1 MKKFLAIALCM
12 VMVFTFAACGETKK
26 EEPQAKTSWTIG
38 VCQLVQHEA
47 LDAATQ
53 GFIDAVEAGLGKDN
67 VKIINQNASG
77 EVPNCATIINGFVS
91 QNVDLIMANA
101 TPALQAAASGT
112 ADIPILGT
120 AVTHY
125 APALEISN
133 WTGTVGGNISGTSD
147 LADLTKQADMI
158 TEWFPETKKV
168 AILFCSSEANS
179 IFQAQEVETCL
190 SDKNI
195 ETKEFTFTDS
205 NDVAA
210 VAQAACDWA
219 DVLYIP
225 TDNVAAANTE
235 AIANVVLPANK
246 PVIAG
251 ESGLC
256 KGCGVATLSIDYY
269 DLGQAT
275 GKMAVE
281 ILKNGKDISTMPI
294 EYAPQTTNFYNANV
308 CKQLGLTPLAGY
320 TAIE

>member
-1 MKKFLAIALCM
+1 MA
-12 VMVFTFAACGETKK
+12 MVFSFAACGETKQEK
-26 EEPQAKTSWTIG
+26 KSWTIG
-38 VCQLVQHEA
+38 ICQLVQHEA

-67 VKIINQNASG
+67 VKILNQNASG

-91 QNVDLIMANA
+91 QKVDLIMANA

-112 ADIPILGT
+112 ADIPVLGT

-147 LADLTKQADMI
+147 LADLAKQAEMI
-158 TEWFPETKKV
+158 TDWFPETKKV

-190 SDKNI
+190 TDKNI
-195 ETKEFTFTDS
+195 EVKEFTFTDS
-205 NDVAA
+205 NDVAS
-210 VAQAACDWA
+210 VAQAACSFA
-219 DVLYIP
+219 DVLFIP
-225 TDNVAAANTE
+225 TDNVAAANAE
-235 AIANVVLPANK
+235 AIANVVLPAKK

-251 ESGLC
+251 EVGIC
-256 KGCGVATLSIDYY
+256 KSCGVATLSIDYY
-269 DLGQAT
+269 DLGTAT

-281 ILKNGKDISTMPI
+281 ILKDGKDISTMPI
-294 EYAPQTTNFYNANV
+294 GYAPETTNFFNQSV
-308 CKQLGLTPLAGY
+308 CDQLGIKPLDGY
-320 TAIE
+320 KAIE

>member
-1 MKKFLAIALCM
+1 MA
-12 VMVFTFAACGETKK
+12 MVFSFAACGETKQ

-38 VCQLVQHEA
+38 ICQLVQHEA
-47 LDAATQ
+47 LDAATK
-53 GFIDAVEAGLGKDN
+53 GFIDAVEEGLGKDN
-67 VKIINQNASG
+67 VKILNQNASG

-91 QNVDLIMANA
+91 QKVDLIMANA

-125 APALEISN
+125 APALEISD

-147 LADLTKQADMI
+147 LADLAKQAEMI
-158 TEWFPETKKV
+158 KEWFPDTKKV

-190 SDKNI
+190 SDMGI

-225 TDNVAAANTE
+225 TDNVAAANSE
-235 AIANVVLPANK
+235 AIGNVVLPAKK

-256 KGCGVATLSIDYY
+256 KGCGVAALSIDYY
-269 DLGQAT
+269 DLGKAT

-281 ILKNGKDISTMPI
+281 ILKDGKDISTMPI
-294 EYAPQTTNFYNANV
+294 GYAPETTKFFNPSV
-308 CKQLGLTPLAGY
+308 CEQLGIKPLDGY
-320 TAIE
+320 KAIE